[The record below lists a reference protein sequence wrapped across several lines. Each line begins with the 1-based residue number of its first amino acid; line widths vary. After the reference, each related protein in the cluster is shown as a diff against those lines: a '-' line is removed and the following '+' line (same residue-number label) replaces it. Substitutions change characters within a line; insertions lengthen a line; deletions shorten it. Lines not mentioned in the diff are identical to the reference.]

1 MIPLL
6 VTIILILMAC
16 VAVSVFYVLK
26 FARII
31 LSIEETLEVG
41 LQELDASYNKMSD
54 ILEKPIFF
62 DSIEVRQV
70 VDEIVKARNLLLK
83 MATALTGSILATDE
97 EDDVDEKNSG
107 P

>member
-6 VTIILILMAC
+6 VTIISILMVC
-16 VAVSVFYVLK
+16 VIVSIFYVLK

-31 LSIEETLEVG
+31 LSIEETLEAG

-70 VDEIVKARNLLLK
+70 VDEIVKARNLLFK
-83 MATALTGSILATDE
+83 MATMLTESVLATDE